1 MHNKKTNDCY
11 LFHCSIIS
19 PSIASFSGR
28 IVLITIFIEFL
39 LRIVSE
45 GYCKLV
51 SPAGVE
57 PATYA
62 LGGRRAIQLCH
73 GDLCPSIPQ
82 AREIADFCY
91 TVAPA
96 LNPGQALTVT

>member
-1 MHNKKTNDCY
+1 M
-11 LFHCSIIS
+11 L
-19 PSIASFSGR
+19 
-28 IVLITIFIEFL
+28 IFIEFL
-39 LRIVSE
+39 LHGVSE

-73 GDLCPSIPQ
+73 GDVGVVY
-82 AREIADFCY
+82 RMHD
-91 TVAPA
+91 
-96 LNPGQALTVT
+96 N